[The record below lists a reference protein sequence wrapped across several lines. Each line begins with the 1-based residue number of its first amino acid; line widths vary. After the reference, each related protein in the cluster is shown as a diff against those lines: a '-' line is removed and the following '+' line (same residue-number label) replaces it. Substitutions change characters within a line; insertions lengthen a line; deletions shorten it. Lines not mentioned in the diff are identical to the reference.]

1 MRSASPTQEPSEA
14 TPSTA
19 SSRGQFLKFCV
30 VGASGYVVN
39 VSAFALALALSFH
52 HLVAAGGAF
61 AVAVVS
67 NFWWNR
73 RWTFGSGDRAVAPQA
88 ARFFAVSMVACLFAA
103 TVLELLVGPAGLP
116 ALAAQPAAI
125 MAVTPLSFLGNRAWS
140 FGGRE
145 PATAEAVVPA
155 AGAARPNTWL
165 VVPTYNEADNIEPF
179 VRAVLPRLA
188 SATPEHR
195 VLIVDDSSPDG
206 TGAIADRLAAELD
219 SVEVLHRVEK
229 DGLGR
234 AYAAGFERA
243 LAGGAEL
250 VMQMDADFSHDPGD
264 VPSLIAAAGDADLVL
279 GSRYVAGGGVTDWGL
294 MRRLLSRGGSWY
306 VRTILGAPVR
316 DLTGGFKCF
325 RREVIERLAFSG
337 FQTAGFGFQV
347 EVTYRALQ
355 AGARVR
361 EVPILFRDRQVGAS
375 KMSSGIVLEAIWRV
389 LELKLRRDRSGPAP
403 ALEPVTKRALRGGSI
418 ALPC

>member
-1 MRSASPTQEPSEA
+1 MRSAIPTPEVSKAAPSP
-14 TPSTA
+14 A
-19 SSRGQFLKFCV
+19 SSRGQFLKFCL

-39 VSAFALALALSFH
+39 VCAFALALGLSFH
-52 HLVAAGGAF
+52 HLVAAGIAF
-61 AVAVVS
+61 TVAVAS

-73 RWTFGSGDRAVAPQA
+73 RWTFAGGHRPLAPQA
-88 ARFFAVSMVACLFAA
+88 ARFFAVSVVACLFAA

-125 MAVTPLSFLGNRAWS
+125 VAVTPLSFLGNRAWS

-145 PATAEAVVPA
+145 AATAEPVVPA
-155 AGAARPNTWL
+155 AAPAPNTWL
-165 VVPTYNEADNIEPF
+165 VVPTYNEAENLEPF
-179 VRAVLPRLA
+179 VRKVLPRLA
-188 SATPEHR
+188 SAAPEHR

-206 TGAIADRLAAELD
+206 TGEIADRLAAELD
-219 SVEVLHRVEK
+219 SVEVLHRSEK

-243 LAGGAEL
+243 LADGAEL
-250 VMQMDADFSHDPGD
+250 VMQMDADFSHDPED
-264 VPSLIAAAGDADLVL
+264 VPALIAAAGDADLVL

-306 VRTILGAPVR
+306 ARTILGVPVR

-347 EVTYRALQ
+347 EVTYRAVQ

-375 KMSSGIVLEAIWRV
+375 KMSSRIVLEAIWRV
-389 LELKLRRDRSGPAP
+389 LELRIRRDRPEP
-403 ALEPVTKRALRGGSI
+403 ALEPARPPSLRRGGSI
-418 ALPC
+418 AVPC

>member
-1 MRSASPTQEPSEA
+1 MRSAIPTQEVSKAAPSA
-14 TPSTA
+14 A
-19 SSRGQFLKFCV
+19 SSRGQFLKFCL

-39 VSAFALALALSFH
+39 VCTFALALALSFH
-52 HLVAAGGAF
+52 HLLAAGAAF
-61 AVAVVS
+61 TVAVAS

-73 RWTFGSGDRAVAPQA
+73 RWTFAGGDRPLASQA
-88 ARFFAVSMVACLFAA
+88 ARFLAVSVVACLFAA

-125 MAVTPLSFLGNRAWS
+125 VAVTPLSFLGNRAWS
-140 FGGRE
+140 FDRHE
-145 PATAEAVVPA
+145 TAKAEAALPA
-155 AGAARPNTWL
+155 ADAPRLNTWL
-165 VVPTYNEADNIEPF
+165 VVPTYNEADNLEPF
-179 VRAVLPRLA
+179 VRKVLPQLA
-188 SATPEHR
+188 SAAPEHR

-206 TGAIADRLAAELD
+206 TGEIADRLAAELD

-250 VMQMDADFSHDPGD
+250 VMQMDADFSHDPED
-264 VPSLIAAAGDADLVL
+264 VPALIAAAADADLVL
-279 GSRYVAGGGVTDWGL
+279 GSRYVTGGGVTDWGL

-306 VRTILGAPVR
+306 ARTILGVPVR
-316 DLTGGFKCF
+316 DLTGGFKCI
-325 RREVIERLAFSG
+325 RREVLERLAFSG
-337 FQTAGFGFQV
+337 LQTAGFGFQV
-347 EVTYRALQ
+347 EVTYRAAQ

-375 KMSSGIVLEAIWRV
+375 KMSSRIVLEAMWRV
-389 LELKLRRDRSGPAP
+389 LVLRLRRDRPAP
-403 ALEPVTKRALRGGSI
+403 GLEAVKQPSLHRGSV
-418 ALPC
+418 AVSC